1 MHRARYYKTSKDFDS
16 RNYPNTL
23 TNINV
28 YPHIYV
34 TESYEKYTDDSVQKE
49 QHPVQKEQHPVQMD
63 MKWTTVQQS
72 NSKHPDVWG
81 PAFWFTL
88 HNGASAY
95 PVEATPICAKRMRKF
110 IIGMPIMIP
119 CEKCQD
125 HATAYIEQNYHKL
138 NEIVKGRQNLFNF
151 FVSFHNYVNER
162 YGKPQMGY
170 EEAYALYNG
179 GVNVTKLS
187 YSESEK

>member
-1 MHRARYYKTSKDFDS
+1 MHRARYYKTSKDFHYS
-16 RNYPNTL
+16 NYPNVL
-23 TNINV
+23 TNVQHV

-34 TESYEKYTDDSVQKE
+34 TESHEKPTDD
-49 QHPVQKEQHPVQMD
+49 PVQTEQPPVQMN
-63 MKWTTVQQS
+63 MKWTTVQHS

-138 NEIVKGRQNLFNF
+138 NEIVRGRQNLFNF

-170 EEAYALYNG
+170 EKAYDLYNG
-179 GVNVTKLS
+179 GVNLTKLS
-187 YSESEK
+187 YSHSEK

>member
-1 MHRARYYKTSKDFDS
+1 MHRARYYKTSKDFYCS
-16 RNYPNTL
+16 NYTNTL
-23 TNINV
+23 TNVQQV

-34 TESYEKYTDDSVQKE
+34 TEIHEKSTDD
-49 QHPVQKEQHPVQMD
+49 PVQTEQYPDQPPVKMD
-63 MKWTTVQQS
+63 MKWTTVQHS
-72 NSKHPDVWG
+72 NTKHPDVWG

-88 HNGASAY
+88 HNGASVY

-162 YGKPQMGY
+162 YDKPQMGY
-170 EEAYALYNG
+170 EEAYDLYNG

-187 YSESEK
+187 YSENK

>member
-1 MHRARYYKTSKDFDS
+1 MSRGRYYKTSKDFHY
-16 RNYPNTL
+16 RNYPNVL
-23 TNINV
+23 TNVQHV

-34 TESYEKYTDDSVQKE
+34 TESPEESTDD
-49 QHPVQKEQHPVQMD
+49 PVPVDQPPVKMN
-63 MKWTTVQQS
+63 MKWTTLQQS

-81 PAFWFTL
+81 PAFWFSL
-88 HNGASAY
+88 HNGASVY
-95 PVEATPICAKRMRKF
+95 PVKATPICAERMKGF
-110 IIGMPIMIP
+110 IIGIPIMIP

-125 HATAYIEQNYHKL
+125 HATAYIEQNYHHL
-138 NEIVKGRQNLFNF
+138 NEIVSGRQNLFNF

-170 EEAYALYNG
+170 EEAYALYTG

-187 YSESEK
+187 YSENK

>member
-1 MHRARYYKTSKDFDS
+1 MHRARYYKTSKDFHYN
-16 RNYPNTL
+16 NYPNVL
-23 TNINV
+23 TNVHQV

-34 TESYEKYTDDSVQKE
+34 TESHEKSTDD
-49 QHPVQKEQHPVQMD
+49 PVQTEQPPVKMN

-88 HNGASAY
+88 HNGASVY
-95 PVEATPICAKRMRKF
+95 PVEASSICAERMKGF
-110 IIGMPIMIP
+110 IIGMPIMVP

-125 HATAYIEQNYHKL
+125 HATAYIEQNYHRL
-138 NEIVKGRQNLFNF
+138 NEIVSGRQNLFNF

-162 YGKPQMGY
+162 YDKPQMGY
-170 EEAYALYNG
+170 EEAYDLYTN

-187 YSESEK
+187 YSENK